1 MNRRLSSPRFRPATA
16 AAVVVTAAALS
27 GCAPVIDYFGP
38 KPEPVLVQLA
48 AQAEADGR
56 QEQADALYAE
66 VARLCGV
73 HADGTSPHSCEVDR
87 TAARAALAATPAP
100 DPLSANVPVESRE
113 LVVSQAIDRAATDH
127 AAQPADAAATAV
139 LLTKASP
146 LDAAAQESANALL
159 EREYEMVWSLDMA
172 RAFAAPADEERID
185 SLIARHE
192 GLARDLAG
200 ALAAS
205 DATPVEPAASYTIDG
220 ERPTDAPTA
229 LGFVDALTAAD
240 AQAWAKAAASAP
252 AGPWQNWLIA
262 TAATL
267 RA

>member
-38 KPEPVLVQLA
+38 KPDPVLVQLA

-87 TAARAALAATPAP
+87 AAARAALAATPAP
-100 DPLSANVPVESRE
+100 DPLTADVPAESRE
-113 LVVSQAIDRAATDH
+113 LLVSQAIDRAAADQT
-127 AAQPADAAATAV
+127 AQPADAA
-139 LLTKASP
+139 LLTTASP